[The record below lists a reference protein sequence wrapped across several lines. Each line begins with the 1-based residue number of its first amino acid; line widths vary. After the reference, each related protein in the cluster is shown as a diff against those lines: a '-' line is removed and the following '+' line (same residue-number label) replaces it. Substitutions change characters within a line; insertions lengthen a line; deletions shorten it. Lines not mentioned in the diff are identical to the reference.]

1 MGKSQP
7 ISRVIVRAVLSLIT
21 FSFLLLAGISVVYE
35 FVRFNKQVALLQDEM
50 YADQKQV
57 LTNQVQQTIGFIEF
71 SQKNIEQQLETELK
85 NDVRSVEVLLSNYIA
100 SNANH
105 SSEVELRQN
114 LPRYL
119 YSNCMFNNKLL
130 VIRALNGEE
139 IATVLPSNDSLSAQF
154 LTSLPN
160 HQNVIKELK
169 MLEKSTENVLY
180 QVVENADSIDRALV
194 TTISYLKI
202 LKSLNWYISLQA
214 HLPDYLNSSKPL
226 FVSYLDDVYR
236 KASYTPIL
244 YTSSGRLLSGSMFSY
259 KPPYSLINFV
269 DSYGVSIFNEINK
282 VAWQRDG
289 GYVHFYQSMEIGG
302 KPEQVLG
309 YFKALPNWNWIA
321 GAYSNL
327 NAIDQK
333 IKEQAKE
340 KRKDVA
346 VRIFQILLILLITYL
361 GIVFAMAYISKKFGP
376 ELGRFGNE
384 VEKAVSSHTE
394 INLETLK
401 ISELKELG
409 LLLNEVLNVHFQ
421 VLNVLETKEEMYRL
435 ITENSNDAIFTI
447 DVQGRIIFVTS
458 SVEKLLGYQA
468 NELVGKRFLALLPP
482 KSRKFVLSQLKRTSK
497 IFQFDDNQVIDF
509 EIINK
514 NSEVLIVEVSLKCVR
529 NQSRQFMFY
538 SGIARNVTQ
547 SRSDR
552 QALIES
558 EKRYKL
564 LADNINDVIWTTD
577 LNLQTTYIS
586 PSVHRLEGYKP
597 EERKALAIEKVLTP
611 QSYQFISTLMNRILM
626 DYAEGVKDFRNA
638 SELFDVEIIRKDGST
653 FWAEV
658 NASLMFD
665 LEGNVVGISG
675 ITRDISDRKKI
686 EDALKSSE
694 KKLIELNATKDKF
707 FSILAHDLKNPFNS
721 ILGFSNE
728 LVQSYE
734 RYSDDERKAFVSTIR
749 SSAQGAYQLLG
760 NLLEW
765 SALQTGRLSI
775 QPTNF
780 PIHQLIN
787 EVLFEVSGQILS
799 KAIIVENLTEAQLQV
814 KADRNMVSTV
824 LRNFISNSIK
834 FSNNQG
840 SITIKS
846 STTGNI
852 VTISV
857 KDTGIGIQAETLNN
871 LFKIQEKAT
880 TLGTAGEK
888 GTGLGLILC
897 KEFIENN
904 NGKLWIQSKW
914 QEGTTVFFTLP
925 KV

>member
-1 MGKSQP
+1 
-7 ISRVIVRAVLSLIT
+7 
-21 FSFLLLAGISVVYE
+21 
-35 FVRFNKQVALLQDEM
+35 
-50 YADQKQV
+50 
-57 LTNQVQQTIGFIEF
+57 
-71 SQKNIEQQLETELK
+71 
-85 NDVRSVEVLLSNYIA
+85 
-100 SNANH
+100 
-105 SSEVELRQN
+105 
-114 LPRYL
+114 
-119 YSNCMFNNKLL
+119 
-130 VIRALNGEE
+130 
-139 IATVLPSNDSLSAQF
+139 
-154 LTSLPN
+154 
-160 HQNVIKELK
+160 
-169 MLEKSTENVLY
+169 
-180 QVVENADSIDRALV
+180 
-194 TTISYLKI
+194 
-202 LKSLNWYISLQA
+202 
-214 HLPDYLNSSKPL
+214 
-226 FVSYLDDVYR
+226 
-236 KASYTPIL
+236 
-244 YTSSGRLLSGSMFSY
+244 
-259 KPPYSLINFV
+259 
-269 DSYGVSIFNEINK
+269 
-282 VAWQRDG
+282 
-289 GYVHFYQSMEIGG
+289 
-302 KPEQVLG
+302 
-309 YFKALPNWNWIA
+309 
-321 GAYSNL
+321 
-327 NAIDQK
+327 
-333 IKEQAKE
+333 
-340 KRKDVA
+340 
-346 VRIFQILLILLITYL
+346 
-361 GIVFAMAYISKKFGP
+361 
-376 ELGRFGNE
+376 
-384 VEKAVSSHTE
+384 
-394 INLETLK
+394 
-401 ISELKELG
+401 
-409 LLLNEVLNVHFQ
+409 
-421 VLNVLETKEEMYRL
+421 
-435 ITENSNDAIFTI
+435 
-447 DVQGRIIFVTS
+447 
-458 SVEKLLGYQA
+458 
-468 NELVGKRFLALLPP
+468 
-482 KSRKFVLSQLKRTSK
+482 
-497 IFQFDDNQVIDF
+497 
-509 EIINK
+509 
-514 NSEVLIVEVSLKCVR
+514 
-529 NQSRQFMFY
+529 
-538 SGIARNVTQ
+538 
-547 SRSDR
+547 
-552 QALIES
+552 
-558 EKRYKL
+558 
-564 LADNINDVIWTTD
+564 
-577 LNLQTTYIS
+577 
-586 PSVHRLEGYKP
+586 
-597 EERKALAIEKVLTP
+597 
-611 QSYQFISTLMNRILM
+611 M